1 MTQPQTFQELIKAH
15 GKAAMELSGAG
26 QSAWN
31 GIVQE
36 TDNGI
41 LGVANWN
48 GTLELDQVTVTD
60 PLRKMYATPGVQHD
74 AATLDGFRDA
84 FATMLH
90 EQSHFHGPVGASQ
103 QDAKIGF
110 QTPGAQQLEEGVTE
124 AWTQDNLDEY
134 LTELGADQVAPGIEN
149 AHAQKAYPEFVPAAR
164 ELAAGI
170 GARTGQSE
178 GEVLTA
184 LNAQTAAGQWSTATE
199 MLYNSSDLPQVVPPD
214 QESNVKNSIEQAMRS
229 EFERVDNLG
238 NVGSHNKEILSASIG
253 QDTVTAGLEEIHRQE
268 QTFAPPEAATLQTPT
283 VQPELAV
290 AAETGPGPGV
300 QDAVVENTA
309 NTPSE
314 PGLGADGGQAV
325 DGQTDA
331 GPTSPQAGAGVQQV
345 GTPAAG
351 GPQVGAG
358 GQQVGAPATGGP
370 QVGAGGV
377 QGGPQVGPAAAGGAA
392 AGPAFPPV
400 GASVPQAGAT
410 APGGPQAGA
419 APAAGGQQ
427 VGAPTAGGPQVG
439 AGGAQGGP
447 QVDAAAASGAAA
459 GPAFPPVE
467 AGGQQ
472 VGAPAAGGP
481 QVGAGTAA
489 GGQPAAAAGGA
500 AGGPAAAAGG
510 QQAGGV
516 AQGGAAADTARAM
529 ALAMDGQRPLGRTQR
544 LRQESFGS
552 QRGGDQGAGRSHGTE
567 RPSDGRGGQGE

>member
-345 GTPAAG
+345 DTPA
-351 GPQVGAG
+351 P
-358 GQQVGAPATGGP
+358 
-370 QVGAGGV
+370 
-377 QGGPQVGPAAAGGAA
+377 
-392 AGPAFPPV
+392 
-400 GASVPQAGAT
+400 
-410 APGGPQAGA
+410 
-419 APAAGGQQ
+419 
-427 VGAPTAGGPQVG
+427 GGPQVG
-439 AGGAQGGP
+439 AGGAPGGP
-447 QVDAAAASGAAA
+447 
-459 GPAFPPVE
+459 
-467 AGGQQ
+467 Q

-489 GGQPAAAAGGA
+489 GGQQAAAAGGA